1 MGEVNEAR
9 RGDSA
14 RAAIDAIEK
23 AMEGVTPGPW
33 QHIQTGDG
41 SRVKPDIAWCGHT
54 SSQSHAET
62 GANAAYIAACSPNRM
77 REVLSL
83 ARQAEALQRENA
95 ELRKKLDACDWYWPE
110 DDTSSDACADGPL
123 QSAENCDLPPGEVL
137 AYSRGGVVETRFY
150 AYLPPAD
157 DSDSDDEFEVDAET
171 ELAVK
176 QAIEA
181 ETARRARALLG
192 GENAGN

>member
-1 MGEVNEAR
+1 MGGEDVAR

-14 RAAIDAIEK
+14 RIQGMVRSIDQYRNGQPK
-23 AMEGVTPGPW
+23 AVA
-33 QHIQTGDG
+33 DG
-41 SRVKPDIAWCGHT
+41 SYA
-54 SSQSHAET
+54 Q
-62 GANAAYIAACSPNRM
+62 
-77 REVLSL
+77 VLYAL
-83 ARQAEALQRENA
+83 TDYKHDVLVLWDFAVATARKAEALQREIA

-123 QSAENCDLPPGEVL
+123 QIAENCDLPPGEVL

-181 ETARRARALLG
+181 ETARRARALMK
-192 GENAGN
+192 GEDDAGN